1 MAKVKV
7 TSSSSAPKKMR
18 PPLTPEAEES
28 QMISLAVDLARKQMQ
43 EGTASAQV
51 ITHYLKLGTTLA
63 KLEIENKK
71 AELELTKAKAKSVE
85 NAGTSEKI
93 YEEALKAFR
102 GYSGQGVVREDED

>member
-1 MAKVKV
+1 MAKVKAP
-7 TSSSSAPKKMR
+7 SSSSAPKKMR

-63 KLEIENKK
+63 KLEIENKR

>member
-18 PPLTPEAEES
+18 PPLTPEAEEN
-28 QMISLAVDLARKQMQ
+28 QMISLAVDCARKQMLD
-43 EGTASAQV
+43 GTASAQV
-51 ITHYLKLGTTLA
+51 ITHYLKLGTMQA
-63 KLEIENKK
+63 KLELEKQR
-71 AELELTKAKAKSVE
+71 AELELAKAKAKSIE
-85 NAGTSEKI
+85 NSGTSEKI

>member
-18 PPLTPEAEES
+18 PPLTPEAEEN
-28 QMISLAVDLARKQMQ
+28 QMISLAVDLAKKQMQ

-63 KLEIENKK
+63 KLEIEK
-71 AELELTKAKAKSVE
+71 AKADLELTKAKAKSVE

-102 GYSGQGVVREDED
+102 GYSGQGVVEEHED

>member
-28 QMISLAVDLARKQMQ
+28 QMVSLAVDLARKQMLD
-43 EGTASAQV
+43 GTASAQV
-51 ITHYLKLGTTLA
+51 ITHYLKLGTMQA
-63 KLEIENKK
+63 KLEIEKQR
-71 AELELTKAKAKSVE
+71 AELELTKAKAKSIE
-85 NAGTSEKI
+85 NSGTSEKI

>member
-7 TSSSSAPKKMR
+7 TSSSSTPKKMR
-18 PPLTPEAEES
+18 PPLTPEAEEN
-28 QMISLAVDLARKQMQ
+28 QMISLAVDQAREQLQKKEAPTQI
-43 EGTASAQV
+43 V
-51 ITHYLKLGTTLA
+51 VHYLKLGTTLA
-63 KLEIENKK
+63 KLELEKTK
-71 AELELTKAKAKSVE
+71 AELELAKAKAKSIE